1 MFYLYHLLIPIRSL
15 LNERLVSMDQKTT
28 FFLNLGKYG
37 GYIAVLWVAVS
48 RSGFMIAGP
57 LAPFLFLFALDN
69 IRTYYLDEKL
79 PSLSIPSLYI
89 QGLFAMVFIYLDGS
103 TVGGILLIILIAE
116 SRIAYPS
123 PLGENIFFLS
133 LVGFPAVSALS
144 LGSQAVLNWENMA
157 AVFIN
162 TLFFIF
168 AYAVSY
174 MARRQL
180 EERERAEKA
189 LEQLDRSRT
198 DLEKAYLKLIE
209 VSKQRELLAAV
220 EERSRLGRELH
231 DTLAHTLTAIVV
243 SLEAGKKL
251 FDKDPQRALAEVSK
265 SQEQARSGL
274 DEVRRTVKALRPA
287 NLDRMD
293 FKAAVKS
300 FARDYSGSELEIVF
314 ELDEDLELT
323 PAVETVLY
331 RIIQESIT
339 NSVRHGKATQV
350 LVRLW
355 KVEQL
360 INLTI
365 TDNGKGCSDIKEG
378 YGLQGIR
385 ERISTLNGQVSFICR
400 ENSGFTVKVTL
411 EDNL

>member
-1 MFYLYHLLIPIRSL
+1 
-15 LNERLVSMDQKTT
+15 MDQKTT
-28 FFLNLGKYG
+28 FILNLGKYG
-37 GYIAVLWVAVS
+37 GYVAVLWVSVS
-48 RSGFMIAGP
+48 QSGFMIAGP

-116 SRIAYPS
+116 SRIAYAS

-144 LGSQAVLNWENMA
+144 LGSRAALNWENMA

-162 TLFFIF
+162 ALFFIF

-189 LEQLDRSRT
+189 LEQLDRSRN
-198 DLEKAYLKLIE
+198 DLENAYLKLIE
-209 VSKQRELLAAV
+209 VSKEREILAAV

-251 FDKDPQRALAEVSK
+251 FDQDPQRALTEISK

-300 FARDYSGSELEIVF
+300 FARDYSGSEMAIIF
-314 ELDEDLELT
+314 ELDEDLELN
-323 PAVETVLY
+323 PAVETALY

-350 LVRLW
+350 VVRLW
-355 KVEQL
+355 KANEL
-360 INLTI
+360 LNLTV
-365 TDNGKGCSDIKEG
+365 TDNGKGCSDIQEG

-385 ERISTLNGQVSFICR
+385 ERTASLKGCASFSCR
-400 ENSGFTVKVTL
+400 AGDGFTVNVTL
-411 EDNL
+411 EGN

>member
-1 MFYLYHLLIPIRSL
+1 
-15 LNERLVSMDQKTT
+15 MDQKTT
-28 FFLNLGKYG
+28 FILNLGKYG

-116 SRIAYPS
+116 SRLAYAS
-123 PLGENIFFLS
+123 PLGDNIFFLS
-133 LVGFPAVSALS
+133 LIGFPAVSALS
-144 LGSQAVLNWENMA
+144 LGNRAVLSWENMA

-162 TLFFIF
+162 TLFFVF

-189 LEQLDRSRT
+189 LEQLDRSRN
-198 DLEKAYLKLIE
+198 DLENAYLKLIE

-251 FDKDPQRALAEVSK
+251 FNQDPQRALTEISK

-287 NLDRMD
+287 NLDWMD

-300 FARDYSGSELEIVF
+300 FARDYSGSEMEIIF
-314 ELDEDLELT
+314 ELEEDLELT

-350 LVRLW
+350 IVRLW
-355 KVEQL
+355 KDEKAL
-360 INLTI
+360 NLTV
-365 TDNGKGCSDIKEG
+365 TDNGKGCDDIKEG

-385 ERISTLNGQVSFICR
+385 ERALSLNGQVSFICP
-400 ENSGFTVKVTL
+400 ESGGFAVNVTL
-411 EDNL
+411 EGKR

>member
-1 MFYLYHLLIPIRSL
+1 
-15 LNERLVSMDQKTT
+15 MDQKTS
-28 FFLNLGKYG
+28 FILNLGKYG

-48 RSGFMIAGP
+48 QSGFMIAGP
-57 LAPFLFLFALDN
+57 LAPFMFLFALDN

-79 PSLSIPSLYI
+79 PSLSIPSLYVQLI
-89 QGLFAMVFIYLDGS
+89 FAMLFIYLDGS

-116 SRIAYPS
+116 SRIAYAS

-133 LVGFPAVSALS
+133 LVGFPAISALS
-144 LGSQAVLNWENMA
+144 LGSRAVLNWENMA

-180 EERERAEKA
+180 EERERAENA
-189 LEQLDRSRT
+189 LEQLDRSRN
-198 DLEKAYLKLIE
+198 DLEKAYLKLVE
-209 VSKQRELLAAV
+209 VSKERELLAAV

-251 FDKDPQRALAEVSK
+251 FDQDPQRAFSEISK

-287 NLDRMD
+287 NLDKMD
-293 FKAAVKS
+293 FKAAIKS
-300 FARDYSGSELEIVF
+300 FARDYSSSEIEIVF

-323 PAVETVLY
+323 PAAETVLY

-339 NSVRHGKATQV
+339 NSVRHGKATEV

-355 KVEQL
+355 IAEKL
-360 INLTI
+360 LNLTV
-365 TDNGKGCSDIKEG
+365 TDNGKGCSDLQEG

-385 ERISTLNGQVSFICR
+385 ERAASLKGQASFSCR
-400 ENSGFTVKVTL
+400 DSGGFTVHVTL
-411 EDNL
+411 EGN

>member
-1 MFYLYHLLIPIRSL
+1 
-15 LNERLVSMDQKTT
+15 MDQKTT
-28 FFLNLGKYG
+28 FILNLGKYG

-116 SRIAYPS
+116 SRLAYAS
-123 PLGENIFFLS
+123 PLGDNIFFLS
-133 LVGFPAVSALS
+133 LIGFPAVSALS
-144 LGSQAVLNWENMA
+144 LGNRAVLSWENMA

-162 TLFFIF
+162 TLFFVF

-189 LEQLDRSRT
+189 LEQLDRSRN
-198 DLEKAYLKLIE
+198 DLENAYLKLIE

-251 FDKDPQRALAEVSK
+251 FNQDPQRALTEISK

-300 FARDYSGSELEIVF
+300 FARDYSGSEMEIVF

-350 LVRLW
+350 IVRLW
-355 KVEQL
+355 KDEKTL
-360 INLTI
+360 NLTV
-365 TDNGKGCSDIKEG
+365 TDNGKGCNDIEEG

-385 ERISTLNGQVSFICR
+385 ERAFSLNGQVSFICP
-400 ENSGFTVKVTL
+400 ESGGFAVNVTL
-411 EDNL
+411 EGN

>member
-1 MFYLYHLLIPIRSL
+1 
-15 LNERLVSMDQKTT
+15 MDQKTT
-28 FFLNLGKYG
+28 FILNLGKYG

-48 RSGFMIAGP
+48 QSGFMIAGP
-57 LAPFLFLFALDN
+57 LAPFMFLFALDN

-89 QGLFAMVFIYLDGS
+89 QLIFAMVFIYLDGS

-116 SRIAYPS
+116 SRIAYAS

-133 LVGFPAVSALS
+133 LTGFPAVSALS
-144 LGSQAVLNWENMA
+144 LDHRAALNWENMA

-162 TLFFIF
+162 TLFFVF

-189 LEQLDRSRT
+189 LEQLDRSRN
-198 DLEKAYLKLIE
+198 DLENAYLKLIE

-251 FDKDPQRALAEVSK
+251 FDQDPQRALTEISK

-287 NLDRMD
+287 NLDKMD
-293 FKAAVKS
+293 FKAAVNS
-300 FARDYSGSELEIVF
+300 FARDFSGSEMKIVF

-323 PAVETVLY
+323 PAVETVFY

-350 LVRLW
+350 IVRLW
-355 KVEQL
+355 KDEETL
-360 INLTI
+360 NLTV
-365 TDNGKGCSDIKEG
+365 TDNGKGCNDIEEG

-385 ERISTLNGQVSFICR
+385 ERALSLNGHVSFICR
-400 ENSGFTVKVTL
+400 VSGGFTVNVTL
-411 EDNL
+411 EGKR